1 MELDQG
7 KWLKKYNLTKNSKI
21 IDVRTPKEFQE
32 FRIPAS
38 ENIDF
43 YDPQNFL
50 KKINLLDKDA
60 SYFLYCKSGVRSYNS
75 CTIMKDMGFKNV
87 YNLVGG
93 ISDWNGEVLKWDKF
107 LYYYY
112 QFFYVRVLN
121 N

>member
-7 KWLKKYNLTKNSKI
+7 KWLKKYNLNKNSKI

-93 ISDWNGEVLKWDKF
+93 ISDWNGEVLK
-107 LYYYY
+107 
-112 QFFYVRVLN
+112 
-121 N
+121 

>member
-1 MELDQG
+1 MDLDQG

-21 IDVRTPKEFQE
+21 IDVRTPQEFQE
-32 FRIPAS
+32 FRIPDS

-43 YDPQNFL
+43 YDPQNFI
-50 KKINLLDKDA
+50 KKITLLDKDA

-75 CTIMKDMGFKNV
+75 CKIMKDMGFENV
-87 YNLVGG
+87 YNLAGG

>member
-1 MELDQG
+1 MDLDQG
-7 KWLKKYNLTKNSKI
+7 KWLQKYNLTKNSKI
-21 IDVRTPKEFQE
+21 IDVRTPQEFQE

-75 CTIMKDMGFKNV
+75 CLIMKDMGFENV
-87 YNLVGG
+87 YNLAGG
-93 ISDWNGEVLKWDKF
+93 ISNWNGEVLK
-107 LYYYY
+107 
-112 QFFYVRVLN
+112 
-121 N
+121 